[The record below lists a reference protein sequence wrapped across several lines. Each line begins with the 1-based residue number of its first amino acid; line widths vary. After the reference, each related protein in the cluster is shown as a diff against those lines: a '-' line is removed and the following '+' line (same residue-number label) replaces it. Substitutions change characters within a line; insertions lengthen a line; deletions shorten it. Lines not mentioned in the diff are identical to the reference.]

1 MDRSIV
7 HLDLDAFFVSVERL
21 LDSRLNNRPILVGGT
36 GDRGVV
42 SAASYETRAFGAHSG
57 MPMRMAR
64 ALCPEAIVIRGNA
77 STYSKH
83 SKVVTDI
90 IKERVPVLEKAS
102 IDEFYVDLTGMDKVF
117 GCYKYATE
125 LRQTIIKET
134 GLPISFGMS
143 INKTV
148 SKVATNEAK
157 PNNQRMINAG
167 TEKHFLAP
175 LSIKKIPMVGDKTYQ
190 RCCHLGIKQV
200 GKVQQMPVEIMESVF
215 GKNGR
220 TIWKRANGIDNSPI
234 IQYHERKSISNERT
248 FAKDTTD
255 INMLNTTIKAMAEQ
269 LAYQLRLGNKVA
281 STIAVKIRYS
291 DFNTY
296 SKQVKISHTAADHV
310 LIKRVMDIFAALYNR
325 RLLVRLI
332 GVKFSGLAEGFY
344 QIDMFEDSQKRI
356 DLYCAMDLIRN
367 RFGSRSVMR
376 ASTMGARSIGRSF
389 NPFNGE
395 PPMVLA
401 HRHQ

>member
-1 MDRSIV
+1 MNRNIV

-21 LDSRLNNRPILVGGT
+21 LDSRLNGRAILVGGT

-42 SAASYETRAFGAHSG
+42 SAASYEARTFGAHSG

-77 STYSKH
+77 ATYSKH

-90 IKERVPVLEKAS
+90 IQERVPVLEKAS

-117 GCYKYATE
+117 GCYQYASE

-143 INKTV
+143 CNKTV

-157 PNNQRMINAG
+157 PNNQLRIDYG
-167 TEKHFLAP
+167 TEKQFLAP

-190 RCCHLGIKQV
+190 RCCHLGIKHV
-200 GKVQQMPVEIMESVF
+200 AKVQQMPIEMMESVF

-220 TIWKRANGIDNSPI
+220 TIWKRANGIDNSPL

-248 FAKDTTD
+248 FGKDTTD
-255 INMLNTTIKAMAEQ
+255 VLMLTTTLKAMTEQ
-269 LAYQLRLGNKVA
+269 LAYQLRLGHKVA
-281 STIAVKIRYS
+281 ATITVKIRYS

-296 SKQVKISHTAADHV
+296 SKQVKIPHTSADHI
-310 LIKRVMDIFAALYNR
+310 LIARVMDIFQALYHR

-332 GVKFSGLAEGFY
+332 GVRLSDLAEGYY
-344 QIDMFEDSQKRI
+344 QIDMFDDSQKRI
-356 DLYCAMDLIRN
+356 DLYCAMDAIRN

-376 ASTMGARSIGRSF
+376 ASTMGARSIGGNL

>member
-1 MDRSIV
+1 MNRNIV

-21 LDSRLNNRPILVGGT
+21 LDSRLNGRAILVGGT

-42 SAASYETRAFGAHSG
+42 SAASYEARAFGAHSG

-90 IKERVPVLEKAS
+90 IQERVPAFEKSS

-117 GCYKYATE
+117 GCYQYATE
-125 LRQTIIKET
+125 LRQTIMKET

-143 INKTV
+143 TNKTV
-148 SKVATNEAK
+148 AKVATNEAK
-157 PNNQRMINAG
+157 PNSQLKINFG
-167 TEKHFLAP
+167 EEKGFLAP
-175 LSIKKIPMVGDKTYQ
+175 LCIKKIPMVGEKTYQ
-190 RCCHLGIKQV
+190 RCCNLGIKHV
-200 GKVQQMPVEIMESVF
+200 HKVQQMPIEMMESVF

-220 TIWKRANGIDNSPI
+220 TIWKRSNGIDNSPL

-255 INMLNTTIKAMAEQ
+255 IKMLKTFMKAMAEQ

-281 STIAVKIRYS
+281 SSVSVKIRYS

-296 SKQVKISHTAADHV
+296 SKQIKIPHTSADHV
-310 LIKRVMDIFAALYNR
+310 LIARVMALFMALYNR

-332 GVKFSGLAEGFY
+332 GVRFSGLAEGAY
-344 QIDMFEDSQKRI
+344 QINMFDDTKRRI
-356 DLYCAMDLIRN
+356 DLYCAMDDIRN
-367 RFGSRSVMR
+367 RFGSRSLMR
-376 ASTMGARSIGRSF
+376 ASTLGARSIGGSF

-401 HRHQ
+401 HRHA